1 MHHIGLYYKVAHQTF
16 LVFYMN
22 FENNKVK
29 DLFLKKKNL
38 SSQEDPK
45 SPKNFPKMSF
55 HSSVLSLSFC
65 KNLISMKNLVLEL
78 WSKNP

>member
-29 DLFLKKKNL
+29 DLFLKKKIC
-38 SSQEDPK
+38 QVRRTQKVPK
-45 SPKNFPKMSF
+45 ISPKWVFIQVYF
-55 HSSVLSLSFC
+55 L
-65 KNLISMKNLVLEL
+65 
-78 WSKNP
+78 